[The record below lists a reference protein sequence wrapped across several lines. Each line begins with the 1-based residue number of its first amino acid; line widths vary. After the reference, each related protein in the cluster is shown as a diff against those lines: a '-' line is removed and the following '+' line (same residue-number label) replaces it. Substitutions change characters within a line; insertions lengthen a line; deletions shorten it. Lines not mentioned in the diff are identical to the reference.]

1 MKPLTVYD
9 HGLTPALSL
18 LPMKMDSLR
27 ARALV
32 MAIGFQES
40 KFEFR
45 FQIVGPARGYWQF
58 ERQGGVRGVLT
69 HPSSI
74 QEAQQVIKDLDF
86 YNTSDIEIMCHNLIA
101 YNDILAAAFAR
112 LLLWTSP
119 KQLPSA
125 FQEQEAWEYYLE
137 CWRPGKPR
145 PTDWPASFKQ
155 GWEVASNG

>member
-1 MKPLTVYD
+1 MNPKIVYN
-9 HGLTPALSL
+9 HGLSPAMGL
-18 LPMKMDSLR
+18 LPLKMESLR

-40 KFEFR
+40 KFESR
-45 FQIVGPARGYWQF
+45 FQIGGPARGYWQF
-58 ERQGGVRGVLT
+58 ERQGGIHGVLV
-69 HPSSI
+69 HPATGQFI
-74 QEAQQVIKDLDF
+74 RQVLGDLDF
-86 YNTSDIEIMCHNLIA
+86 PPAADDVICHNFIA
-101 YNDILAAAFAR
+101 YNDVLAAAFAR

-125 FQEQEAWEYYLE
+125 FQEQEAWMYYLD

-145 PTDWPASFKQ
+145 PLDWPASFKQ

>member
-1 MKPLTVYD
+1 MKPLMAYD
-9 HGLTPALSL
+9 HGLTPAMSL
-18 LPMKMDSLR
+18 LPTKMDSLR

-40 KFEFR
+40 GFNFR
-45 FQIVGPARGYWQF
+45 FQIGGPARGYWQF
-58 ERQGGVRGVLT
+58 ERAGGVHGVIT
-69 HPSSI
+69 HPASAPFVQPI
-74 QEAQQVIKDLDF
+74 LTDLDLT
-86 YNTSDIEIMCHNLIA
+86 TSSDVEIMCHNIIG

-125 FQEQEAWEYYLE
+125 FQEQEAWQYYLD
-137 CWRPGKPR
+137 CWRPGRPR
-145 PTDWPASFKQ
+145 PEAWTNSFKQ